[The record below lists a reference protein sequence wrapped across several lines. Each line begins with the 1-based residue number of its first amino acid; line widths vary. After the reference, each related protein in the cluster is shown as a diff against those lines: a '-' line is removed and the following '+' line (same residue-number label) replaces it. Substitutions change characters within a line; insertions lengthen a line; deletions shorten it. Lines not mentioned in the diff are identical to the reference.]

1 MLKKI
6 IACITVISL
15 FLVTFSSITFAQSRY
30 YISTPKQEYTYEK
43 MTKDIQQLAK
53 DYPELVEYKSL
64 GKTAYG
70 RDIWAM
76 KVGKGDST
84 LLVTGSHHAR
94 EWMSTILTMH
104 LAYKYA
110 ASYESNQSIQ
120 GYNVKEVLDHTT
132 IWFIPMVNPDG
143 VTLQQKGLSA
153 FPKEIHNQ
161 LIKMNNGSRDFKRWK
176 ANAQG
181 VDPNRNYDVDWS
193 RIQNNSAT
201 PSWRNHKGSKPGQIA
216 EVKAVMKLVSEVY
229 PEMLLDYHSS
239 GEILYWDYKIEYKTK
254 QRDRII
260 ANKIAGMTGYKL
272 MFAQNKATGA
282 STDWFI
288 AKFGKPA
295 LTPELGKFA
304 GETNLP
310 LSAFDRIWKQNQA
323 VPMYAATESYQLWL
337 DKQKLVY
344 LNDVRVDL
352 LNETTLYS
360 KPLKSANHS
369 LNPQRVS
376 VVGEKADWY
385 LIRTDKGNMWI
396 KKANTKEY
404 TVQGFVDYKEGE
416 YWSEPILWSV
426 NRGLMFGSVVNNRR
440 YLKPMDNLT
449 EAQFLAM
456 LFRFAKPDELA
467 TTAPQSNHW
476 ASVPY
481 QLATNY
487 KLPVE
492 GSLENLAKANQPIS
506 RGKMAH
512 LLASFH
518 FNNPDISIEESVQ
531 FMYDANI
538 SNGYDASNMTFENF
552 GVNEV
557 LKRGHISTFFM
568 KYEDYIVNEGLNDIS
583 IDTMEDSSE
592 K

>member
-1 MLKKI
+1 M
-6 IACITVISL
+6 S
-15 FLVTFSSITFAQSRY
+15 FSSTTMAQSKY

-76 KVGKGDST
+76 KLGKGNST

-94 EWMSTILTMH
+94 EWISTILTMH
-104 LAYKYA
+104 MAYKYA
-110 ASYESNQSIQ
+110 ASYQSDQSIQ

-143 VTLQQKGLSA
+143 VTLQQKGLNA
-153 FPKEIHNQ
+153 FPKEAHKQ
-161 LIKMNNGSRDFKRWK
+161 LIKMNNGSNDFKRWK

-193 RIQNNSAT
+193 RIQNSPTT

-216 EVKAVMKLVSEVY
+216 EVKAVMKLVDEVN

-239 GEILYWDYKIEYKTK
+239 GEVLFWDYKIDYKTK
-254 QRDRII
+254 QRDRVI
-260 ANKIAGMTGYKL
+260 ANKIASMTGYTL

-288 AKFGKPA
+288 HKFGKPA

-304 GETNLP
+304 GQTNVP

-337 DKQKLVY
+337 NKQKLVY
-344 LNDVRVDL
+344 LSDVRVDL
-352 LNETTLYS
+352 LKKTPLYS
-360 KPLKSANHS
+360 KPFKPANQS
-369 LNPQRVS
+369 LTPQRVR

-385 LIRTDKGNMWI
+385 LINTDKGNMWI
-396 KKANTKEY
+396 KKDNTKEY

-426 NRGLMFGSVVNNRR
+426 NKGLMSGDVVNNRR
-440 YLKPMDNLT
+440 YLKPRDHLT
-449 EAQFLAM
+449 EAHLLGM
-456 LFRFAKPDELA
+456 LFRYAKSDELRN
-467 TTAPQSNHW
+467 TAPQSNHW

-481 QLATNY
+481 QLAAKY
-487 KLPVE
+487 ELPVE
-492 GSLENLAKANQPIS
+492 GSLENMKKANQPIT
-506 RGKMAH
+506 RGKMAQI
-512 LLASFH
+512 LASLH
-518 FNNPDISIEESVQ
+518 FNDPTISLEESVQ

-538 SNGYDASNMTFENF
+538 SNGYDVANKTFENF
-552 GVNEV
+552 GVNNI
-557 LKRGHISTFFM
+557 LKRSHISTFFM
-568 KYEDYIVNEGLNDIS
+568 KYDEYLQNESLDNMSTND
-583 IDTMEDSSE
+583 TAVSSDE
-592 K
+592 

>member
-6 IACITVISL
+6 MASIMVLSI
-15 FLVTFSSITFAQSRY
+15 FLIHFSSTTMAQSTY
-30 YISTPKQEYTYEK
+30 YITTPKQEYTYEK

-76 KVGKGDST
+76 KVGKGDAT
-84 LLVTGSHHAR
+84 LLVTSSHHAR

-104 LAYKYA
+104 MAYKYA
-110 ASYESNQSIQ
+110 ASYQSNQSIQ

-143 VTLQQKGLSA
+143 VTLQQKGLGA
-153 FPKEIHNQ
+153 FPKEVHNQ
-161 LIKMNNGSRDFKRWK
+161 LIKMNNGSKDFKRWK

-181 VDPNRNYDVDWS
+181 IDPNRNYDVDWS
-193 RIQNNSAT
+193 KIQNNSAN

-216 EVKAVMKLVSEVY
+216 EVKAVMKLVNEVN
-229 PEMLLDYHSS
+229 PEMLLDYHSA
-239 GEILYWDYKIEYKTK
+239 GEVLYWDYKIEYKTK

-272 MFAQNKATGA
+272 MFAQNKETGA

-295 LTPELGKFA
+295 LTPEIGKFA
-304 GETNLP
+304 GETSVP
-310 LSAFDRIWKQNQA
+310 LSAFDRIWKQNEA
-323 VPMYAATESYQLWL
+323 VPLYAATESYQLWL
-337 DKQKLVY
+337 DRQKLVY
-344 LNDVRVDL
+344 LTDVRVDL
-352 LNETTLYS
+352 LNKTTLYS
-360 KPLKSANHS
+360 KPFKSANQS

-385 LIRTDKGNMWI
+385 LIKTDKGNMWI
-396 KKANTKEY
+396 KKDNTKEY
-404 TVQGFVDYKEGE
+404 TVRGFVDYKEGE

-426 NRGLMFGSVVNNRR
+426 DKGLISGSVVNNRR

-449 EAQFLAM
+449 EAHFLAI
-456 LFRFAKPDELA
+456 LFRYAKPDELA
-467 TTAPQSNHW
+467 TTAPQSNYW

-481 QLATNY
+481 QLATKY
-487 KLPVE
+487 ELPVE
-492 GSLENLAKANQPIS
+492 GSLGNMEKANQPIT
-506 RGKMAH
+506 RGKMARI
-512 LLASFH
+512 LSSLH
-518 FNNPDISIEESVQ
+518 FGNSNISLEESVQ

-538 SNGYDASNMTFENF
+538 SNGYDASNKTFENF
-552 GVNEV
+552 GVDEI

-568 KYEDYIVNEGLNDIS
+568 KYDDFLQNEAMNDIS
-583 IDTMEDSSE
+583 NTNAEDSGDE
-592 K
+592 

>member
-1 MLKKI
+1 MMKKI
-6 IACITVISL
+6 VASIIVFSLILFSFSNITM
-15 FLVTFSSITFAQSRY
+15 AQSKY

-43 MTKDIQQLAK
+43 MARDIQSLAK

-84 LLVTGSHHAR
+84 LLVTSSQHGR
-94 EWMSTILTMH
+94 EWITTILTMQM
-104 LAYKYA
+104 AYKYA
-110 ASYESNQSIQ
+110 ASYESNQTIQ
-120 GYNVKEVLDHTT
+120 GYNVKDILDHTT

-153 FPKEIHNQ
+153 FPKENHAQ
-161 LIKMNNGSRDFKRWK
+161 LIKMNNGSKDFKRWK

-181 VDPNRNYDVDWS
+181 IDPNRNYDVDWS
-193 RIQNNSAT
+193 KIQNSPKN

-216 EVKAVMKLVSEVY
+216 EVKAVMKIVDEIN

-239 GEILYWDYKIEYKTK
+239 GEVLFWDYKIEYKTK
-254 QRDRII
+254 QRDRVI
-260 ANKIAGMTGYKL
+260 ANKIASMTGYKL
-272 MFAQNKATGA
+272 MFAQNRATGS

-288 AKFGKPA
+288 HKFGKPA
-295 LTPELGKFA
+295 LTPELGRFA
-304 GETNLP
+304 GETNVP
-310 LSAFDRIWKQNQA
+310 LSAFDRIWQQNEA

-344 LNDVRVDL
+344 LSDVRVDL
-352 LNETTLYS
+352 LKKTPLYS
-360 KPLKSANHS
+360 KPLKSANQT

-385 LIRTDKGNMWI
+385 LIRTAAGNMWI
-396 KKANTKEY
+396 KKENTKEY
-404 TVQGFVDYKEGE
+404 EVQGFVDYKEGE
-416 YWSEPILWSV
+416 YWSEPILWAV
-426 NRGLMFGSVVNNRR
+426 NRGLIFGNVVNNRR

-449 EAQFLAM
+449 ETQFLAI
-456 LFRFAKPDELA
+456 LFRYAKSDEL
-467 TTAPQSNHW
+467 TTTTPQSTHW

-481 QLATNY
+481 QLATKY
-487 KLPVE
+487 DLRVE
-492 GSLENLAKANQPIS
+492 GSIDNMAKANQPIT
-506 RGKMAH
+506 RGKMAQ
-512 LLASFH
+512 LLASLH
-518 FNNPDISIEESVQ
+518 FGDPTISLEDSVQ

-538 SNGYDASNMTFENF
+538 SNGYDVSNKTFENF
-552 GVNEV
+552 GVNNM

-568 KYEDYIVNEGLNDIS
+568 KYDEFLQNEALRDIS
-583 IDTMEDSSE
+583 TDSEDSNNE
-592 K
+592 

>member
-1 MLKKI
+1 MLKRIGASI
-6 IACITVISL
+6 IIFSL
-15 FLVTFSSITFAQSRY
+15 FLFTFSNTTMAQSKY

-43 MTKDIQQLAK
+43 MTRDIQQLVK
-53 DYPELVEYKSL
+53 YYPELVEYKSI

-76 KVGKGDST
+76 KVGKGDAT
-84 LLVTGSHHAR
+84 LLVTSSHHAR
-94 EWMSTILTMH
+94 EWMSTILSMH
-104 LAYKYA
+104 MAYKYA
-110 ASYESNQSIQ
+110 ASYQSNQSIE

-143 VTLQQKGLSA
+143 VTLQQQGLSA
-153 FPKEIHNQ
+153 FPKQDHKQ
-161 LIKMNNGSRDFKRWK
+161 LIKMNNDSRDFTRWK

-181 VDPNRNYDVDWS
+181 IDPNRNYDVDWN
-193 RIQNNSAT
+193 RIQNSPAN

-216 EVKAVMKLVSEVY
+216 EVKAVMKLVDEVN

-239 GEILYWDYKIEYKTK
+239 GEVLFWDYKIEYKTK

-288 AKFGKPA
+288 HKFGKPA

-310 LSAFDRIWKQNQA
+310 LSAFDRIWKQNEA
-323 VPMYAATESYQLWL
+323 VPLYSAVESYQLWL
-337 DKQKLVY
+337 QKQELVY
-344 LNDVRVDL
+344 LRDVRVDL
-352 LNETTLYS
+352 LKKTPLYS
-360 KPLKSANHS
+360 KPLKSANQT

-376 VVGEKADWY
+376 VVGEMADWY
-385 LIRTDKGNMWI
+385 LIKTDKGNMWI
-396 KKANTKEY
+396 KKDNTKEY
-404 TVQGFVDYKEGE
+404 AVQGFVDYKEGQ

-426 NRGLMFGSVVNNRR
+426 NKGLIFGSVVNNRR

-449 EAQFLAM
+449 EAQFLAI
-456 LFRFAKPDELA
+456 LFRYAKPDELS
-467 TTAPQSNHW
+467 TTVPQSNHW

-481 QLATNY
+481 QLATKY
-487 KLPVE
+487 ELPVE
-492 GSLENLAKANQPIS
+492 GSLENMKKANQPIA
-506 RGKMAH
+506 RGKMAQ
-512 LLASFH
+512 LLASLH
-518 FNNPDISIEESVQ
+518 FSDPNISLEESVQ
-531 FMYDANI
+531 FMYEANI
-538 SNGYDASNMTFENF
+538 SNGYDASNKTFENF
-552 GVNEV
+552 GVDNS

-568 KYEDYIVNEGLNDIS
+568 KYDDFLQNEAPHEISNDS
-583 IDTMEDSSE
+583 EDSADE
-592 K
+592 